1 MKKYTCPCCGYKT
14 IDSDGDYDICPVCYW
29 EDDPFQKM
37 NEYDL
42 GANKIPLIEAQKNY
56 LLYGACEETAT
67 QFVRKPAEQDK
78 RDPDWEPINDD
89 SLYEF
94 KLACRK
100 FIEGTYSIAEL
111 QHHLSWIAVPD
122 DIAEDIKQIDNDLE
136 MIRFCTS
143 DYKQR
148 NEALNVVNVMLKK
161 LNITIESNGDY

>member
-1 MKKYTCPCCGYKT
+1 MKKFTCPCCGYKT
-14 IDSDGDYDICPVCYW
+14 IDSDGNYEICPICFW

-37 NEYDL
+37 NEYDV
-42 GANKIPLIEAQKNY
+42 GANTIPLVEAQKNY
-56 LLYGACEETAT
+56 IRYGACEEKAT
-67 QFVRKPAEQDK
+67 HVVRKPTVKDR
-78 RDPDWEPINDD
+78 RDPDWKPIND

-111 QHHLSWIAVPD
+111 EYNLSWVAVPD
-122 DIAEDIKQIDNDLE
+122 DIAGLLKQTENDLE

-148 NEALNVVNVMLKK
+148 DEALDLINVLFKK
-161 LNITIESNGDY
+161 MNITIESN